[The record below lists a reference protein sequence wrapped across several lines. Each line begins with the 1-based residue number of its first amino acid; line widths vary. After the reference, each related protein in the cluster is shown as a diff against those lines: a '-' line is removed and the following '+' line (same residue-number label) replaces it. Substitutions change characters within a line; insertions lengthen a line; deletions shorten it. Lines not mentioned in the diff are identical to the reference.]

1 MTTIELPLNW
11 GTWIDAN
18 GQSATHGSD
27 SFLQIGSTYST
38 WARRSLM
45 NFNYNGI
52 PGEIQSASL
61 NFYVSDT
68 GGSSLLSLRV
78 WRITRECTS
87 KATWLVSP
95 QTAWHEAGAENMNN
109 DRNQNPL
116 TSTYQIKATGW
127 HSIPITSLTQLQ
139 LLFDGLKTLLLREE
153 NSRPAATI
161 SKTTNAPYL
170 AIDYKSSLVGGVQ
183 II

>member
-18 GQSATHGSD
+18 DQNETHGSD
-27 SFLQIGSTYST
+27 SFLQIGNTYST
-38 WARRSLM
+38 YARRSLI
-45 NFNYNGI
+45 NFSYNGI

-68 GGSSLLSLRV
+68 GGSLPILRV
-78 WRITRECTS
+78 WRITRASTIN
-87 KATWLVSP
+87 ATWLSSGSSV
-95 QTAWHEAGAENMNN
+95 WHEAGAENMNN
-109 DRNQNPL
+109 DRYQTPL
-116 TSTYQIKATGW
+116 TSTYQIMTTGW
-127 HSIPITSLTQLQ
+127 HSIPITSLEQLQ

-153 NSRPAATI
+153 DSRPAATI
-161 SKTTNAPYL
+161 TKTTNSPYL

>member
-1 MTTIELPLNW
+1 MTTIELPLEW

-18 GQSATHGSD
+18 AQSDSHGSD
-27 SFLQIGSTYST
+27 TFMQIGATYWT
-38 WARRSLM
+38 HARRSLM
-45 NFNYNGI
+45 KFTYNGI

-61 NFYVSDT
+61 NIYVSDT
-68 GGSSLLSLRV
+68 GGSQPIFQV
-78 WRITRECTS
+78 WRITRACTS
-87 KATWLVSP
+87 NATWLVSP
-95 QTAWHEAGAENMNN
+95 QTAWHSPGAENQNN
-109 DRNQNPL
+109 DHYQHPL

-127 HSIPITSLTQLQ
+127 HSIPITNLEQLQ
-139 LLFDGLKTLLLREE
+139 LLFDGLKTLLLREDD
-153 NSRPAATI
+153 SRPAATI